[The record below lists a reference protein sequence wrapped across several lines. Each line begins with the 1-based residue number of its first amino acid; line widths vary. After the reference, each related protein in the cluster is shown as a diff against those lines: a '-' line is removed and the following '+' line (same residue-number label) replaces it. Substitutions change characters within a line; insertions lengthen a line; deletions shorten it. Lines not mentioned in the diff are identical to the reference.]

1 MMNSSM
7 GVSLFGHTPSGKR
20 SAPPARVESD
30 HFKQKMARQTDHRC
44 RDDSNRRIPLTYRP
58 PCPILNETVHFN
70 APDAPGFVFRHD
82 HVQEIEV
89 PSDSIPQIHLV
100 VGSPKTL
107 PIILLRPDAALQH
120 SPSG

>member
-1 MMNSSM
+1 M

-44 RDDSNRRIPLTYRP
+44 CDDSNRRIPLTYRP

-82 HVQEIEV
+82 HAQEIKV
-89 PSDSIPQIHLV
+89 TLDRIPQIHLV